1 MPTCTTQ
8 ACLNNDNEKPCS
20 TDKAHAHGE
29 PTTPTSGTSYGSC
42 WRDPDQ
48 PFRCDS
54 GYRPSLTDS
63 SCGFLDTES
72 KRIRCVKDSSYTT
85 VARCEAHVS
94 EFCQDRNAGAISF
107 FFVYMVWELIA
118 TIIYAVAACKAA
130 KVPPGTQTSGTQ
142 MQMQHASAQAMPHAG
157 AVVFATAV
165 AQPVA
170 AVPMA
175 MPQAQA
181 VAVGSPMPQ
190 QAVMMGTAE
199 AVPCSSN
206 PLYSGG

>member
-1 MPTCTTQ
+1 
-8 ACLNNDNEKPCS
+8 
-20 TDKAHAHGE
+20 
-29 PTTPTSGTSYGSC
+29 
-42 WRDPDQ
+42 
-48 PFRCDS
+48 
-54 GYRPSLTDS
+54 
-63 SCGFLDTES
+63 
-72 KRIRCVKDSSYTT
+72 VKDSSYTT
-85 VARCEAHVS
+85 VARCEVHVS

-118 TIIYAVAACKAA
+118 TIIYAVAACKAN
-130 KVPPGTQTSGTQ
+130 KVPPGTQISGTQ
-142 MQMQHASAQAMPHAG
+142 MQMQHASAQAMPQAG
-157 AVVFATAV
+157 TVVFATAV

-190 QAVMMGTAE
+190 QAVMMGLPTE